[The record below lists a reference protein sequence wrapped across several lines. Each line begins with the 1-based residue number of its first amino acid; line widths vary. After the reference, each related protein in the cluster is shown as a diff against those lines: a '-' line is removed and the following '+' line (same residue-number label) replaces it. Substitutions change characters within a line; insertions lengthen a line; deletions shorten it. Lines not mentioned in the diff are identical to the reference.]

1 MFCEI
6 NQLLLLISP
15 KSIVKHFIKLIS
27 YKSIFLI
34 VAILLTLKQGYAQEI
49 QELKISGSYQ
59 NASLQELF
67 GSIEKSYG
75 IRFFYKDEWIKSMVY
90 SGSFTDEPL
99 AQVMNRILEGKSL
112 NFKFYQNNSVFL
124 IPVNSDKPS
133 ELGTAETHLRVIGD
147 PLNQGRYKKAR
158 LSGKV
163 VEGKTGDP
171 LMGAVIYNPETKTG
185 VTSDAKGR
193 YAMDLPTGEIH
204 LRVSFMSYENQFY
217 TINLIQDGKSDFD
230 LFEKSYAIE
239 ELVVVGENA
248 KASKAQMSMIKMSS
262 ITVKELPVLMGEADL
277 IKSMVMMPGVQ
288 SVGEMSSGFN
298 VRGGNTDQNL
308 IMLDNAPVFNITHL
322 FGFFSMI
329 NPDAV
334 EDVTLY
340 KGGIPVSYGERIAS
354 VMDIKLKQGNDKKIG
369 INGGIGLVNSRLTI
383 EGPLTKKK
391 KSTFLIGGRTTYSD
405 WMMKQS
411 RNKTFMYSVA
421 RFYDLNGTVNFEL
434 GPKNH
439 LKLMGYTSSD
449 AFNFNTRTL
458 YTYGNA
464 LGSLNWKLN
473 LSDKIISNLALSYS
487 KYSLE
492 ADQTDPLV
500 PQADYILKS
509 NIQYSSLK
517 YSLSIYPNDK
527 HRIST
532 GMQLIGYKI
541 NPGDIAPGQEVSNV
555 VAATMRPEQSAE
567 MAIFVDDDFDLTDKL
582 AFNIGLRYAHFINY
596 GPGMVYQ
603 YAPGAP
609 KSEASIVDSTTYKS
623 GEIIKAYGGIEPRFS
638 MKYSL
643 LSGGSLRFSYQ
654 RIHQFYTQIS
664 NTAVISPADYWK
676 SADPYI
682 PPLINDQIAL
692 GLFRNPAN
700 SKFETSIEVYYKNLQ
715 NLLEYKNGAKLVMN
729 NHLETDVMTSKGY
742 SYGIELLAKKSY
754 GRLNGWLSYTYS
766 RTFRKGES
774 EFQEENI
781 NGGSYYPSVYDKPH
795 DLSAVMNYKI
805 SKRWR
810 FSGNFVLTSGRPI
823 TLPEEKYM
831 FANNQVVIFSDR
843 NKYRMP
849 PYHRLDVSL
858 TLEENLRKKH
868 MWKGSWTFS
877 IYNLYGRDNTYSVF
891 YKKSPQST
899 YGTNESRYD
908 IYRMSIIG
916 IPVPSVAYNFKF

>member
-1 MFCEI
+1 
-6 NQLLLLISP
+6 
-15 KSIVKHFIKLIS
+15 VKHPLS
-27 YKSIFLI
+27 
-34 VAILLTLKQGYAQEI
+34 AILYKTIYLFIALLFTFKTGHSQEI
-49 QELKISGSYQ
+49 QEMKISGNFTDVSV
-59 NASLQELF
+59 QELF
-67 GSIEKSYG
+67 GTLEKSYG
-75 IRFFYKDEWIKSMVY
+75 VRFFYREEWINLARF
-90 SGSFTDEPL
+90 SGSFREEPL
-99 AQVMNRILEGKSL
+99 VQVLNKVLEGTAI
-112 NFKFYQNNSVFL
+112 NFKFFQNNSVFL
-124 IPVNSDKPS
+124 FPKNLEKPKAES
-133 ELGTAETHLRVIGD
+133 TAEIRSLVIGD

-158 LSGKV
+158 LTGKV

-185 VTSDAKGR
+185 VTSDARGR
-193 YAMDLPTGEIH
+193 YAIELPTGEIQ
-204 LRVSFMSYENQFY
+204 LKISFMSYENQFFN
-217 TINLIQDGKSDFD
+217 INLIQDGKADFD

-239 ELVVVGENA
+239 ELTVIGENS

-308 IMLDNAPVFNITHL
+308 ILMDGAPVFNSTHL

-340 KGGIPVSYGERIAS
+340 KGGIPSMYGERIAS
-354 VMDIKLKQGNDKKIG
+354 VMDIKLKQGNDKKLG
-369 INGGIGLVNSRLTI
+369 INGGIGLINSRLTI
-383 EGPLTKKK
+383 EGPITSNK
-391 KSTFLIGGRTTYSD
+391 KSTFLIGGRSTYSD

-421 RFYDLNGTVNFEL
+421 RFYDVNGTVNFEL

-439 LKLMGYTSSD
+439 LKLMAYYSSD
-449 AFNFNTRTL
+449 AFNLNSNTL
-458 YTYGNA
+458 YTYGNTM
-464 LGSLNWKLN
+464 GSLNLKTN
-473 LSDKIISNLALSYS
+473 LSDKLVANLNLSYS
-487 KYSLE
+487 KYDLNV
-492 ADQTDPLV
+492 DQTAPLA
-500 PQADYILKS
+500 PQTDYVLKS
-509 NIQYSSLK
+509 NIQYGNFK
-517 YSLSIYPNDK
+517 YAFSVYPNEK
-527 HRIST
+527 HRINT
-532 GMQLIGYKI
+532 GLQASGSWIK
-541 NPGDIAPGQEVSNV
+541 PGEIAPGHEVSNV
-555 VAATMRPEQSAE
+555 TAATMLPEQAAE
-567 MAIFVDDDFDLTDKL
+567 MALFADDDFDLNDKL
-582 AFNIGLRYAHFINY
+582 AFNIGLRYSYFVNY
-596 GPGMVYQ
+596 GPGLVYQ
-603 YAPGAP
+603 YAPGVP
-609 KSEASIVDSTTYKS
+609 KSVGSIVDSTSYKS
-623 GEIIKAYGGIEPRFS
+623 GEVIQSYGGLEPRFS
-638 MKYSL
+638 MKYTL
-643 LSGGSLRFSYQ
+643 LNGGSVRLSYQ
-654 RIHQFYTQIS
+654 RIHQYFTQIS

-676 SADPYI
+676 AADPYI

-692 GLFRNPAN
+692 GFFKSPVD
-700 SKFETSIEVYYKNLQ
+700 SKFETSIELYYKNLL
-715 NLLEYKNGAKLVMN
+715 NLMEYKNGAKLVMN
-729 NHLETDVMTSKGY
+729 DHLETDVMTSKGY
-742 SYGIELLAKKSY
+742 SYGIELLAKKKS

-774 EFQEENI
+774 EFKEENI

-805 SKRWR
+805 SRRWR
-810 FSGNFVLTSGRPI
+810 FSSNFVLSSGRPI

-891 YKKSPQST
+891 YKKSPQSP

-916 IPVPSVAYNFKF
+916 IPVPSVTYNFKF